1 MNLHVMTSA
10 SGLEVLF
17 FSGTYAFH
25 KEIVVEVECMDSDNE
40 ATRLLQSL
48 ADGDAGAVD
57 LLLPL
62 VYDELRNLASRR
74 LKSERPDHTLQATA
88 LVHEA
93 YMQLVDASNIDFKG
107 RAHFFALAA
116 RVVRQ
121 VLIQHA
127 RAHDAQKRG
136 GDRRKITLVEG
147 IAISSDQEID
157 LMDLDE
163 ALTKLAAVHERQAR
177 VVELRFFGGLSVEE
191 VATLLDVSER
201 TVKGDWKVA
210 RAWLR
215 SKLGGGGR
223 GAR

>member
-1 MNLHVMTSA
+1 
-10 SGLEVLF
+10 
-17 FSGTYAFH
+17 
-25 KEIVVEVECMDSDNE
+25 MDSENE
-40 ATRLLQSL
+40 ATRLLQNL
-48 ADGDAGAVD
+48 AKGDTGTID
-57 LLLPL
+57 RLLPL
-62 VYDELRNLASRR
+62 VYDELRNLASRH
-74 LKSERPDHTLQATA
+74 LKRERPDHTLQATA

-93 YMQLVDASNIDFKG
+93 YLQLVDASNIDFKG

-136 GDRRKITLVEG
+136 GDRGKITLVEG
-147 IAISSDQEID
+147 IAISSDPEVD
-157 LMDLDE
+157 LLDLDE
-163 ALTKLAAVHERQAR
+163 ALLKLAAVDERQAR

-191 VATLLDVSER
+191 VAVLMDVSDR

-215 SKLGGGGR
+215 SRLGGEGR
-223 GAR
+223 GAE